1 MSTAT
6 TTATPASAPTDLREA
21 AEAHLRALAGESARL
36 REDQWA
42 AISALVAE
50 RRRVVVVQRTGW
62 GKSAVY
68 WVATALRRH
77 HAEVGGAGPTL
88 VVSPLLALMRDQVA
102 AATRSGLRAVTLN
115 SANVDDWPAIEEQIA
130 ADAVDVLLVSPER
143 LNSVGFRQ
151 RVLPR
156 LAPRL
161 GLLVVDEAHCISDWG
176 HDFRPDYRR
185 LASVLA
191 GLPQGTPVLATTA
204 TANAR
209 VSADVAAQLS
219 ADGTPALTLRGPL
232 DREGLELAVVPTPDV
247 AHAYAWTAQFLRE
260 SSGSGIVYT
269 LTVAETARLAEFL
282 ASEEG
287 GSQAVAAYSSATEP
301 AERERLEAA
310 LLSGELRALV
320 ATSSLGMGYDHPR
333 LAFVVHLGAPSSPV
347 AYYQQVGRAGRALDG
362 AVGVLLPTAADERI
376 WAYFDSTA
384 FPPEPVVRRVL
395 EVLERLSG
403 GQEGVALP
411 KLEVEA
417 GLRRGR
423 LEALLKV
430 LDVDGAVERVA
441 GGYRT
446 TGQPWHYDAERIAG
460 VAAAR
465 RAEQAVMRRYAATPA
480 QRAPQAEPCLL
491 RVLRSELDD
500 DGAVD
505 CGRCSACTGRL
516 PAPGLAVDEQRAAA
530 ALRHLR
536 SQTTVLE
543 PRKMWPSGTSGR
555 RGRIAEGVRAEP
567 GRALAIGEDPAW
579 GDAVAAVLREGPA
592 AATWADVVD
601 GCVRTLGRWRWPAG
615 RPAWVTWLPGSADG
629 ADGAGSTSARETA
642 ARALAEALGEVGRLR
657 VLPALEAVPG
667 APLEAPRREGAG
679 PAPASAAAG
688 IALARLR
695 LSPEGRE
702 AVEASGGAPVLVV
715 DAETRT
721 GWSLTVASVL
731 LREAGAGP
739 VYPLALLKRA

>member
-1 MSTAT
+1 MSAPAT
-6 TTATPASAPTDLREA
+6 TPATDLREA
-21 AEAHLRALAGESARL
+21 AEAHLRALAGEGARL

-77 HAEVGGAGPTL
+77 HPQVGGAGPTL

-115 SANVDDWPAIEEQIA
+115 SANVEDWPAIEEQVA

-191 GLPQGTPVLATTA
+191 GLPEGTPVLATTA

-260 SSGSGIVYT
+260 STGSGIVYT

-287 GSQAVAAYSSATEP
+287 GGHAVAAYSSATEP

-403 GQEGVALP
+403 GQEGVGLP

-480 QRAPQAEPCLL
+480 EQAPGSQPCLL

-516 PAPGLAVDEQRAAA
+516 PAPALDVDEQLAAA

-543 PRKMWPSGTSGR
+543 PRKMWPSGTAGR
-555 RGRIAEGVRAEP
+555 RGRIPEGVRAEP

-579 GDAVAAVLREGPA
+579 GDAVAAVLREGPS
-592 AATWADVVD
+592 AATWSDVLD
-601 GCVRTLGRWRWPAG
+601 GCVRTLSRWRWPAG
-615 RPAWVTWLPGSADG
+615 RPAWVTWLPDG
-629 ADGAGSTSARETA
+629 ADGSGAAGGSSVREAA

-657 VLPALEAVPG
+657 VLPALAAVPG

-688 IALARLR
+688 VALARLE
-695 LSPEGRE
+695 LSVEGRE
-702 AVEASGGAPVLVV
+702 AVDASGGAPVLVV

-721 GWSLTVASVL
+721 GWSLTVAAVL

>member
-1 MSTAT
+1 MTTAAPAT
-6 TTATPASAPTDLREA
+6 TSSPATGDLRET
-21 AEAHLRALAGESARL
+21 AEGHLRALAGEGARL
-36 REDQWA
+36 RDDQWT
-42 AISALVAE
+42 AISALVQD

-68 WVATALRRH
+68 WVATALRR
-77 HAEVGGAGPTL
+77 AAGAGPTL

-115 SANVDDWPAIEEQIA
+115 SANVDDWSGIEEQIA
-130 ADAVDVLLVSPER
+130 ADAVDVLLISPER
-143 LNSVGFRQ
+143 LNSVGFRN

-191 GLPQGTPVLATTA
+191 GLPEATPVLATTA

-232 DREGLELAVVPTPDV
+232 DREGLALSVVPTPDV
-247 AHAYAWTAQFLRE
+247 ATAYAWTAQFLSAVE
-260 SSGSGIVYT
+260 GDGPAAGGASGIIYT
-269 LTVAETARLAEFL
+269 LTVAETSRLAEFL

-287 GSQAVAAYSSATEP
+287 GSHSVAAYSSATDP
-301 AERERLEAA
+301 LERERLEAA

-384 FPPEPVVRRVL
+384 FPPEPVVHRVL
-395 EVLERLSG
+395 DVLERSG
-403 GQEGVALP
+403 GEAVGLP
-411 KLEVEA
+411 KLEVDA

-430 LDVDGAVERVA
+430 LDVEGAVERVS
-441 GGYRT
+441 GGYRSVQST
-446 TGQPWHYDAERIAG
+446 TGTPWHYDAERIAG
-460 VAAAR
+460 VARAR
-465 RAEQAVMRRYAATPA
+465 RTEQAVMRRYAATPA
-480 QRAPQAEPCLL
+480 EQAPGSEPCLL
-491 RVLRSELDD
+491 RVLRAELDD
-500 DGAVD
+500 DGATD

-516 PAPGLAVDEQRAAA
+516 PAPGRDVDPALVAS

-543 PRKMWPSGTSGR
+543 PRKMWPSGAQAAGR
-555 RGRIAEGVRAEP
+555 RGRIGEGMRAEP

-579 GDAVAAVLREGPA
+579 GSAVADVLRAGVVGQE
-592 AATWADVVD
+592 VVD
-601 GCVRTLGRWRWPAG
+601 GCVRTLSRWGWPAG
-615 RPAWVTWLPGSADG
+615 RPAWVTWLPGTPASEAVG
-629 ADGAGSTSARETA
+629 
-642 ARALAEALGEVGRLR
+642 RALGEALGEVGRLR
-657 VLPALEAVPG
+657 VVEALAAVPG
-667 APLEAPRREGAG
+667 APLEAATSPGSG
-679 PAPASAAAG
+679 PAPASAAAVV
-688 IALARLR
+688 ALQRLQ
-695 LSPEGRE
+695 LSDDGRE
-702 AVEASGGAPVLVV
+702 AVAASGGAPVLVV
-715 DAETRT
+715 DATTRT
-721 GWSLTVASVL
+721 GWSLTVAAAL
-731 LREAGAGP
+731 LRGAGAGP